1 MPQIKA
7 NGLSFEY
14 ESFGNESDPAILL
27 IMGFAAQMTLW
38 PVELCTGLASR
49 GYRVVRFDNRDIGHS
64 QKLDNLG
71 MFNPAEAFMKAASG
85 QPIGHP
91 YLVSDMA
98 NDAAGI
104 LSGLGIAKAHIVG
117 ASMGGMIAQ
126 TVAANHPDKVLSLIS
141 IMSTTGKPGLPPG
154 KPEAMAALTTPPM
167 NLERETRIAHAM
179 NTWRALGSQPIYAAT
194 DAELRAVAEREVD
207 RSPYYP
213 TGMARQLVAVLASG
227 PRTEMLKKV
236 KAPTLVIHGGA
247 DPIIPVECGKDTA
260 ASIAG
265 ARLRIIEGMGHDF
278 TQKLVPVFI
287 REIADFVSEVD
298 AKRGKA

>member
-1 MPQIKA
+1 MPQVKA

-14 ESFGNESDPAILL
+14 ESFGRESDPAILF

-49 GYRVVRFDNRDIGHS
+49 GYRVVRFDNRDIGLS
-64 QKLDNLG
+64 QKLDSLG

-85 QPIGHP
+85 QAIPHP
-91 YLVSDMA
+91 YLVTDMA

-104 LSGLGIAKAHIVG
+104 LTALGIDKAHIVG

-126 TVAANHPDKVLSLIS
+126 TVAANHPAKTLSLIS
-141 IMSTTGKPGLPPG
+141 IMSTTGRPGLPPG
-154 KPEAMAALTTPPM
+154 KPEAMAALTTPPA

-179 NTWRALGSQPIYAAT
+179 HTWRVLGSQPVYAAT
-194 DAELRAVAEREVD
+194 DVELRAIAEREVD

-227 PRTEMLKKV
+227 PRNEMLKKV
-236 KAPTLVIHGGA
+236 KAPTLVIHGA
-247 DPIIPVECGKDTA
+247 DDPIIPLECGKDTA
-260 ASIAG
+260 DSIAG
-265 ARLRIIEGMGHDF
+265 ARLKVVPGMGHDF
-278 TQKLVPVFI
+278 TQKLVPVFL

-298 AKRGKA
+298 AKRVRA